1 MLTILKP
8 RIRLLQQLDRYAKFA
23 VEPLEKGYGHTLG
36 NALRRVLLSS
46 IEGTAVTS
54 IQIDGVLHEF
64 STIPGVIEDTTEV
77 ILNLKELAIRSI
89 NGALDGARSARVEAR
104 GEGEVTGADVVLP
117 PMMEVVNKEQRIATL
132 SSRHSVLNMTLNIES
147 GKGYQPANRQDKM
160 HKPIGTIPIDAIFTP
175 VRRVNYFVEPTRVG
189 QKTDYD
195 RLVLEIWT
203 NGTIQP
209 ADAISQ
215 AAKILDTYLQ
225 LFFDFAEREEQERK
239 SEEVVERERDRVLDY
254 RIDDLDFSVRTYNCL
269 KRENI
274 ETLED
279 LVRRTDHDLMNIRN
293 FGKKSLTEVKEK
305 LMALG
310 LSLREPPMDEDYEE
324 LDEEE
329 VFPQLENEDDDDED
343 LT

>member
-1 MLTILKP
+1 MLTILRP
-8 RIRLLQQLDRYAKFA
+8 RIRLVLQQDRYAKFS

-46 IEGTAVTS
+46 IEGTAITS

-64 STIPGVIEDTTEV
+64 STIPGVIEDTTEI
-77 ILNLKELAIRSI
+77 ILNLKELAIRSV
-89 NGALDGARSARVEAR
+89 NGTLESARTARIEAH
-104 GEGEVTGADVVLP
+104 GEGEVTGADIVLP
-117 PMMEVVNKEQRIATL
+117 PMLEVVNKEQRIATL
-132 SSRHSVLNMTLNIES
+132 SAKSAVLNVTLNVES

-160 HKPIGTIPIDAIFTP
+160 HKPIGTIPIDAVFTP

-203 NGTIQP
+203 NGTILP
-209 ADAISQ
+209 ADAVSQ

-225 LFFDFAEREEQERK
+225 LFFDFAEREEQERQR
-239 SEEVVERERDRVLDY
+239 EEVEITQKDRVLDY

-269 KRENI
+269 KRESI

-279 LVRRTDHDLMNIRN
+279 LVRRTEHDLMNIRN

-310 LSLREPPMDEDYEE
+310 LLLREPPMDEEYEE
-324 LDEEE
+324 DEEE
-329 VFPQLENEDDDDED
+329 GFPQLDSEDEDED

>member
-1 MLTILKP
+1 MLTILRP
-8 RIRLLQQLDRYAKFA
+8 RIRQVQQLDRYAKFS

-46 IEGTAVTS
+46 IEGTAITS

-64 STIPGVIEDTTEV
+64 STIPGVVEDTTEM

-89 NGALDGARSARVEAR
+89 NGTLEGARTARIEAK
-104 GEGEVTGADVVLP
+104 GEGEITGADIVLP
-117 PMMEVVNKEQRIATL
+117 PMLEVINKEQRIATL
-132 SSRHSVLNMTLNIES
+132 TSRNASLNVTLNIES
-147 GKGYQPANRQDKM
+147 GKGYQPAKSQDKM
-160 HKPIGTIPIDAIFTP
+160 HKPIGTIPIDAVFTP
-175 VRRVNYFVEPTRVG
+175 VRRVNYYVEPTRVG

-203 NGTIQP
+203 NGTIAP

-239 SEEVVERERDRVLDY
+239 MEEVEVREKDRVLDY

-269 KRENI
+269 KREGV

-279 LVRRTDHDLMNIRN
+279 LVRRTEHDLMNIRN
-293 FGKKSLTEVKEK
+293 FGKKSLNEVKDK
-305 LMALG
+305 LTALG
-310 LSLREPPMDEDYEE
+310 LALREPPMDEDFDEM
-324 LDEEE
+324 DEEE
-329 VFPQLENEDDDDED
+329 GFPQLETEDDDED
-343 LT
+343 LA